1 VAIVVFV
8 SALSVSS
15 SIGST
20 AGGGASAEPHPA
32 ETWTSPD
39 IVLIMTDDQRW
50 DTLSAMP
57 TIESELVSK
66 GVNFV
71 NAFAPTP
78 LCCPSR
84 ASFLTGAYAHTTDV
98 YKNEPPHGGFDSFDD
113 SSTVATWLD
122 AAGYE
127 TMLDGKYLNG
137 YDLEDHWY
145 IPPGWDHWAG
155 YQGGYYRYVLSV
167 DGVDE
172 PHQGAKPDYSTDVL
186 RDKAVD
192 FIRTTPAGTP
202 LFLFFTPFAPHP
214 NRGKGPKPAPRHI
227 GMFDDLPDYRPPSFN
242 EADVSDKPGY
252 IRALPPMTQDQI
264 EKADDFRRKQYEA
277 VQAVDEAVA
286 AIVAELTA
294 TGRISN
300 TVLIFTSDQGI
311 TWGEH
316 RWQTNKNVPYEESI
330 RLPLVIRYDPLTTEA
345 RTETSLVANVDLPP
359 TIAQL
364 AGASMPSSVEGLSL
378 VPFLQ
383 GDGQTVWRSEFPL
396 EWLKG
401 GNVPGYCGLRGVDE
415 NGHQFVYVR
424 YKTGEE
430 ELYDLQ
436 EDPFELDNLASST
449 SMMRLDQ
456 LLTQTEA
463 LCSPPPPHY
472 RFP

>member
-1 VAIVVFV
+1 
-8 SALSVSS
+8 
-15 SIGST
+15 
-20 AGGGASAEPHPA
+20 
-32 ETWTSPD
+32 
-39 IVLIMTDDQRW
+39 
-50 DTLSAMP
+50 
-57 TIESELVSK
+57 
-66 GVNFV
+66 
-71 NAFAPTP
+71 
-78 LCCPSR
+78 
-84 ASFLTGAYAHTTDV
+84 
-98 YKNEPPHGGFDSFDD
+98 
-113 SSTVATWLD
+113 
-122 AAGYE
+122 
-127 TMLDGKYLNG
+127 
-137 YDLEDHWY
+137 
-145 IPPGWDHWAG
+145 
-155 YQGGYYRYVLSV
+155 
-167 DGVDE
+167 
-172 PHQGAKPDYSTDVL
+172 
-186 RDKAVD
+186 
-192 FIRTTPAGTP
+192 
-202 LFLFFTPFAPHP
+202 
-214 NRGKGPKPAPRHI
+214 
-227 GMFDDLPDYRPPSFN
+227 
-242 EADVSDKPGY
+242 
-252 IRALPPMTQDQI
+252 MTQDQI